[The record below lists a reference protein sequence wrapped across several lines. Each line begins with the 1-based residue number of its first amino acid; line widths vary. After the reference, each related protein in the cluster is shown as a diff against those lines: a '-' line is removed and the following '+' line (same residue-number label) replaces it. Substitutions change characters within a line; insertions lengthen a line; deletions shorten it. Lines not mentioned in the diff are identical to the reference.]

1 MPDPGQLAILIPII
15 ALMIPIVKVL
25 TDHQRR
31 MAEMMA
37 AQHRDLLEIENR
49 RLSSIPAPAMDVN
62 AQYELQ
68 MMRDRL
74 AQMEAKLAQAENRQQ
89 ISG

>member
-31 MAEMMA
+31 MTEMMA
-37 AQHRDLLEIENR
+37 EQQRAMMEIEAR
-49 RLSSIPAPAMDVN
+49 RLSNPPIDVH

-68 MMRDRL
+68 TMRDRL
-74 AQMEAKLAQAENRQQ
+74 AQMEAKLAETQNRQQ